1 MSRILD
7 DIVSNKTS
15 LEVALQRLLVIANK
29 TQNKEISKWCIQEL
43 NGYNSKEELPKYRM
57 FKDRSFFYS
66 GINGAYKITD
76 TPLGAGYLSNE
87 TLSKIENVYIL
98 DNFKTIEEK
107 TISRKDSFKDF
118 TYLAPE
124 VLENT
129 NDGLFGVQC
138 TSIKQLIPYN
148 FYSFIYSNVKTRII
162 NLLCFYE
169 NNGINLDKFDIS
181 KNKINRIKK
190 NDKGLY
196 STVIL
201 KGEEY
206 DFKKIGSSIV
216 WNIIVPIITGIIT
229 GVIVYFITAKLN
241 I

>member
-1 MSRILD
+1 MSRILE

-15 LEVALQRLLVIANK
+15 LEVGLQRLLVIANK
-29 TQNKEISKWCIQEL
+29 TQNKEISNWCIREL

-57 FKDRSFFYS
+57 FKNRSLYYS
-66 GINGAYKITD
+66 GINGSFNVTD
-76 TPLGAGYLSNE
+76 APIGTGFLSDE
-87 TLSKIENVYIL
+87 TLSKIENVYIF
-98 DNFKTIEEK
+98 DNFKNIEERMIAK
-107 TISRKDSFKDF
+107 EDAFKDF
-118 TYLAPE
+118 TCLAPE

-148 FYSFIYSNVKTRII
+148 FYSSIYSNVKTRII